1 VFSSC
6 TPVALFKPQKHL
18 EIRAALIYHERLTED
33 DACQG
38 RLESV
43 SEVIGMLAS
52 SIIGML

>member
-18 EIRAALIYHERLTED
+18 EIRAALIHHERLTED
-33 DACQG
+33 DARQG